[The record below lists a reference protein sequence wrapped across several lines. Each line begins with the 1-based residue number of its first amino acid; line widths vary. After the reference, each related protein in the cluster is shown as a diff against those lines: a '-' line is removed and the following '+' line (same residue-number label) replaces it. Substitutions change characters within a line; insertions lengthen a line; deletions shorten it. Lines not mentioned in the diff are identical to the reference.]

1 MLYGRRPVTPSRPNR
16 TLIWIKPCRTQ
27 HLLRR
32 EKARPFSVRGWGGN
46 HIGFYPF
53 PTIADEMREEHRRR
67 VLGE

>member
-1 MLYGRRPVTPSRPNR
+1 MLRAINYALPRDAPVAA
-16 TLIWIKPCRTQ
+16 
-27 HLLRR
+27 
-32 EKARPFSVRGWGGN
+32 EKARPFQRPGWAGN